1 MEFERYLNRRMLT
14 DKGWVYFCRIC
25 GEYKPEDE
33 FYKKTDG
40 VFGKDY
46 KCKQHYTRKDPE
58 DDGEM
63 DYLKLNP
70 LKETDFEGAQIVL
83 ERLGYKFGSEYP
95 SVHEQF
101 LTKHNLK
108 KDGSS
113 KIKQKKG

>member
-1 MEFERYLNRRMLT
+1 
-14 DKGWVYFCRIC
+14 
-25 GEYKPEDE
+25 
-33 FYKKTDG
+33 
-40 VFGKDY
+40 
-46 KCKQHYTRKDPE
+46 
-58 DDGEM
+58 M